1 MSIPGGA
8 PLPPTGSGTTEIDR
22 IRSLVA
28 TYFPVY
34 ETRVTPQSLL
44 LVVHADPA
52 TLETKFDQL
61 RQELTKRQYIGAIRY
76 DKGEYFLEIARRPP
90 IRPYGFW
97 VNIALLCAT
106 FVTTVFAGAFIWL
119 AYLGKTTL
127 APTDFLNGA
136 LYFALPVMTILG
148 LHELAHYVTARRHH
162 VAASLPYFVPVPPP
176 YLIFGTFGA
185 FISIREPI
193 PNKKAL
199 LDVGASGPIAGFA
212 VSIPIALAGMF
223 LSAHASPPPLSS
235 CGPVILGVPYGNLL
249 FGTSLFWDFLA
260 LFIPGASQ
268 NLHPLA
274 IAGWVGI
281 LVTAINLL
289 PAGQLDGGH
298 VFRALFG
305 DRARYV
311 SYAAVLLL
319 FGLGLVFFYTGWFI
333 FAILILLLGVRH
345 PPPLNDISRLDA
357 KRYAVGGLALAI
369 LITGFV
375 VVPISTPLGNI
386 GVPSAGS
393 VHLPVPSGYL
403 MADNLT
409 LNFTN
414 QDPVSHGFLFATT
427 ITSVTTTVNNH
438 TGPLTGVAL
447 ANFIANSSWIFY
459 LPNGVVSAFADTG
472 NVTLPSNLYS
482 AIDGGARGSLV
493 ATYLNRE
500 QAAVSITITVSEICP
515 PSGATP
521 VSAAFTAS

>member
-8 PLPPTGSGTTEIDR
+8 PLPPTGSGNTEIDR
-22 IRSLVA
+22 IRSIVA
-28 TYFPVY
+28 AYFPVY

-44 LVVHADPA
+44 LVVHVDPP
-52 TLETKFDQL
+52 TLEAKFDQL
-61 RQELTKRQYIGAIRY
+61 RQELTRRDYIGAIRY

-97 VNIALLCAT
+97 VNLALLVAT

-119 AYLGKTTL
+119 AYVGQTTL
-127 APTDFLNGA
+127 TLADFANGA
-136 LYFALPVMTILG
+136 LYFAAPVMTILG
-148 LHELAHYVTARRHH
+148 LHELAHYVMARRHH

-193 PNKKAL
+193 PDKKTL
-199 LDVGASGPIAGFA
+199 LDIGASGPIAGFA
-212 VSIPIALAGMF
+212 VSIPIAIAGMF
-223 LSAHASPPPLSS
+223 LSAHSSPPALSA

-260 LFIPGASQ
+260 LFIPGANQ

-319 FGLGLVFFYTGWFI
+319 FGLGLIFFYTGWFI

-345 PPPLNDISRLDA
+345 PPPLNDISRLDV

-375 VVPISTPLGNI
+375 VVPISTPLGSI
-386 GVPSAGS
+386 GIPSAGS
-393 VHLPVPSGYL
+393 VHVPIPAGYQ

-414 QDPVSHGFLFATT
+414 QDPVPHGFLFSTS
-427 ITSVTTTVNNH
+427 ISSVTTTVNNQ
-438 TGPLTGVAL
+438 TMPLNGTAL
-447 ANFIANSSWIFY
+447 ARFIANSSWIFY
-459 LPNGVVSAFADTG
+459 LPSGVVTTAANAG
-472 NVTLPSNLYS
+472 NVTIPSDLYS
-482 AIDGGARGSLV
+482 AVDGGAHGRLI
-493 ATYLNRE
+493 ATYLNR
-500 QAAVSITITVSEICP
+500 QQGAVTITITVSVICP

-521 VSAAFTAS
+521 VSATFTAS